1 MKCLWR
7 CVNKL
12 LIRFLD
18 MESGCFMINAERFCM
33 HENDISKHILD
44 AAIAVHKEFGG
55 PGLLESCYEAAL
67 VQELRSRGLSVERQ
81 KPIQLIYKGKFLDE
95 TYRVDLVVEDKVIV
109 ECKAVERRN
118 PIFAAQL
125 LTYLKIT

>member
-1 MKCLWR
+1 
-7 CVNKL
+7 
-12 LIRFLD
+12 
-18 MESGCFMINAERFCM
+18 ME
-33 HENDISKHILD
+33 ENDISKHILD

-81 KPIQLIYKGKFLDE
+81 KPIQLIYKGVILDE
-95 TYRVDLVVEDKVIV
+95 TYRIDLIVEDKVIV
-109 ECKAVERRN
+109 ECKATDRRN

-125 LTYLKIT
+125 LTYLKITGMKLGVVVNFGSEKIVNGFERVVNGL